1 MMDRRAFVLTLAGG
15 AIAGSLNVRAQKADK
30 VFRIGFLRVGAIP
43 VPPAFWE
50 AMRPLGWIELQNL
63 KIEPRYAEK
72 EAQLA
77 DLASELVKSKV
88 DVILTTGTPAA
99 LAAKAATATIPIVFQ
114 LATDPVATGLVASM
128 GRPGGNLTGF
138 AYGIYEDKLLESLK
152 DVFPK
157 AVRFVSPFPAL
168 WKKYDPGPPSFLA
181 AANAIGLKH
190 LGIPIDGPSDLA
202 RIYKVARDAHA
213 DAVVFFDLAWP
224 FPPHLDKMAAESVK
238 NRMPAV
244 FAARQF
250 VEAGGLLSYGPVM
263 VQHWPRL
270 ADQIDRILRGAK
282 PADLPVEQ
290 PTRFELAINLKTAK
304 ALGITIPQSALMRA
318 DEVIR

>member
-1 MMDRRAFVLTLAGG
+1 VKRRTFVLTLAGG
-15 AIAGSLNVRAQKADK
+15 ALAGSLDVRAQKADK

-72 EAQLA
+72 EARLA

-138 AYGIYEDKLLESLK
+138 AYGIYEDKLLEALK
-152 DVFPK
+152 AAYPK
-157 AVRFVSPFPAL
+157 AARFVSPFPAA
-168 WKKYDPGPPSFLA
+168 WQNDPGPPSFLA
-181 AANAIGLKH
+181 AANTLGLQH
-190 LGIPIDGPSDLA
+190 QGIPIASPSDLA
-202 RIYKVARDAHA
+202 RIYTSARNAHA
-213 DAVVFFDLAWP
+213 DAVVFFDFAWP
-224 FPPHLDKMAAESVK
+224 FPPHLDKLAAESTK
-238 NRMPAV
+238 NRMPAI

-270 ADQIDRILRGAK
+270 AAQIDRILRGAK

-290 PTRFELAINLKTAK
+290 PTKFELAINLKSAK
-304 ALGITIPQSALMRA
+304 ALGITISRSSLVLA